1 MKASKR
7 IKESEAFTLV
17 EVMVAVF
24 LAGVMITSM
33 LAGFT
38 MSFQGVQLDRE
49 NSRATQILVEKTELC
64 RLYTWDQIT
73 GKDPNNYIP
82 TNFTAAFYP
91 GTNNGG
97 FLYTGVVSIAKL
109 ATTASYSN
117 DLRAITITLT
127 WTSNKAL
134 RTRTMTTWVSQY
146 GMQNYL
152 Y

>member
-1 MKASKR
+1 VKAFAR
-7 IKESEAFTLV
+7 IREKEAFTLV

-49 NSRATQILVEKTELC
+49 NSRAAQILVEKTELC
-64 RLYTWDQIT
+64 RLYTWDQVT
-73 GKDPNNYIP
+73 GKDTNSYIP
-82 TNFTAAFYP
+82 TNFTVAFYP

-97 FLYTGVVSIAKL
+97 FLYTGAVSIAKL
-109 ATTASYSN
+109 STTASYSN
-117 DLRAITITLT
+117 DLRAITVTLN
-127 WTSNKAL
+127 WISGKAA
-134 RTRTMTTWVSQY
+134 RTRSMTTWVSQY